1 MRSRI
6 AFLTRLLVLKLIAFL
21 TLVLLILYAPATTK
35 TLWDGAGEVAVVL
48 AKATD
53 STLQFVGS
61 RVGAPPKRGAVE
73 LMSHI
78 VGMDKVILF
87 MGITIAL
94 YTSWLF
100 LVGTAVG
107 LFRRKPARLR
117 SVGASSDSPHRQ
129 R

>member
-6 AFLTRLLVLKLIAFL
+6 TFLTRLLLLKLLAFM

-35 TLWDGAGEVAVVL
+35 TLWNGAGEVSVVL

-53 STLQFVGS
+53 TSLQFIGG
-61 RVGAPPKRGAVE
+61 RLGMPPKQGAVE

-94 YTSWLF
+94 YASWLILTG
-100 LVGTAVG
+100 LVTSA
-107 LFRRKPARLR
+107 FRRKPARLEA
-117 SVGASSDSPHRQ
+117 VGGSGRL
-129 R
+129 

>member
-1 MRSRI
+1 VRSRI
-6 AFLTRLLVLKLIAFL
+6 TFLTRLLLLKLLAFL

-35 TLWDGAGEVAVVL
+35 TLWNGAGEVSVVL

-53 STLQFVGS
+53 SSLQFIGG
-61 RVGAPPKRGAVE
+61 RLGFPPKQGAVE

-94 YTSWLF
+94 YTSWL
-100 LVGTAVG
+100 LAVALAMG
-107 LFRRKPARLR
+107 IFRRKPARLQ
-117 SVGASSDSPHRQ
+117 SVGGESGR
-129 R
+129 